1 MIVKYVTLDGYKK
14 LLLEQEAKIL
24 PVPRVGDLVNIKY
37 ETDNGSFTGWTVKQ
51 VEWFLDIDNR
61 CTVEVLI

>member
-37 ETDNGSFTGWTVKQ
+37 ETDNGSFMAGRSSKSSGSLTSTIAARWKY
-51 VEWFLDIDNR
+51 
-61 CTVEVLI
+61 